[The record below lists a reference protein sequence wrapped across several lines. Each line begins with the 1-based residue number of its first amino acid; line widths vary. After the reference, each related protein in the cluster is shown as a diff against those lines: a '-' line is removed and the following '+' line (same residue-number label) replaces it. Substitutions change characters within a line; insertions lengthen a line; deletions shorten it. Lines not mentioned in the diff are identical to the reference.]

1 MPRSLSI
8 TRDFFFFSFF
18 FAGWKKSKDESVDRK
33 PPAKPD
39 EVKDQEGK
47 DEDGDQNKSREE
59 STTSNITEK
68 MKGVSMNE
76 EDSSSG
82 PSQEADGAPTYASQQ
97 HYQDQGMEWRRYW
110 RHASSG
116 DHNWQENMN
125 NDIVNDFFKP
135 PY

>member
-1 MPRSLSI
+1 MGLKDLKNKI
-8 TRDFFFFSFF
+8 MIL
-18 FAGWKKSKDESVDRK
+18 GWKKSKDESVDRK

-39 EVKDQEGK
+39 EVKDQGK
-47 DEDGDQNKSREE
+47 DKDGDQNKSREE
-59 STTSNITEK
+59 STASNITEK
-68 MKGVSMNE
+68 MKGVSVNDH

-97 HYQDQGMEWRRYW
+97 HYQDQGLEWRRYW

-116 DHNWQENMN
+116 DHNWQENMT

>member
-1 MPRSLSI
+1 MPAKLW
-8 TRDFFFFSFF
+8 
-18 FAGWKKSKDESVDRK
+18 WKKSKDESVDRK

-39 EVKDQEGK
+39 EVNDQGK
-47 DEDGDQNKSREE
+47 DEDGD
-59 STTSNITEK
+59 TSNITEK
-68 MKGVSMNE
+68 MKGVSVND

-82 PSQEADGAPTYASQQ
+82 PSQEADGAPIYDSQQ
-97 HYQDQGMEWRRYW
+97 HCQDQGMEWRRYW
-110 RHASSG
+110 SHASSG

>member
-1 MPRSLSI
+1 MGLKDLKNKI
-8 TRDFFFFSFF
+8 LVL
-18 FAGWKKSKDESVDRK
+18 GWKKSKDESVDRK
-33 PPAKPD
+33 PPAKPN
-39 EVKDQEGK
+39 EVKDQDRDK
-47 DEDGDQNKSREE
+47 HGDQNKSREE

-68 MKGVSMNE
+68 MKGVSVNDH
-76 EDSSSG
+76 EDPSSG

-97 HYQDQGMEWRRYW
+97 HYQDQGLEWRRYW

-116 DHNWQENMN
+116 EHNWQENMT

>member
-1 MPRSLSI
+1 MQQCLALSPSHG
-8 TRDFFFFSFF
+8 TSFFFFF

-39 EVKDQEGK
+39 EVNDQGK
-47 DEDGDQNKSREE
+47 DEGGD
-59 STTSNITEK
+59 TSNITEK
-68 MKGVSMNE
+68 MKGVSVND
-76 EDSSSG
+76 EDSLSG
-82 PSQEADGAPTYASQQ
+82 PSQEADGVPIYASQQ
-97 HYQDQGMEWRRYW
+97 HCQDQGMEWRRYW

>member
-8 TRDFFFFSFF
+8 TRDLFFFFFF

-33 PPAKPD
+33 PPAKTD
-39 EVKDQEGK
+39 EVKDQSKEA
-47 DEDGDQNKSREE
+47 
-59 STTSNITEK
+59 STTSNIIEK
-68 MKGVSMNE
+68 MKGVSVND

-97 HYQDQGMEWRRYW
+97 HYQDQGLEWRRYW

-116 DHNWQENMN
+116 DHNWQENMT
-125 NDIVNDFFKP
+125 NDIVNDFCKP

>member
-1 MPRSLSI
+1 MSRSLSPSHG
-8 TRDFFFFSFF
+8 TFFFFF

-33 PPAKPD
+33 PLAKPD
-39 EVKDQEGK
+39 EVKDQGK
-47 DEDGDQNKSREE
+47 DEDGDQNRSREE
-59 STTSNITEK
+59 STISNITEK
-68 MKGVSMNE
+68 MKGVSVND

-97 HYQDQGMEWRRYW
+97 HYQDHEGLEWRRYW

-116 DHNWQENMN
+116 DHNWQENMT